1 MERSSFA
8 LCRPAERKHQQ
19 HTHDKKKYVSMRF
32 VRHEQSACRNIRQTH
47 QMKLLKGKEERYSR
61 KQKQTNGS
69 SKGTSVAR
77 V

>member
-1 MERSSFA
+1 
-8 LCRPAERKHQQ
+8 
-19 HTHDKKKYVSMRF
+19 
-32 VRHEQSACRNIRQTH
+32 
-47 QMKLLKGKEERYSR
+47 MKLLKGKEERYSR